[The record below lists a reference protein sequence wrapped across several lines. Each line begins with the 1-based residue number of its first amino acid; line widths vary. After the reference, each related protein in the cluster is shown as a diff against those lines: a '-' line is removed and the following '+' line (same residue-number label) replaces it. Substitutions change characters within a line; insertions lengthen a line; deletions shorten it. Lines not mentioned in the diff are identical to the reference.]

1 METLPQVSRTPARFT
16 QPDIARATKAAK
28 QAGAMAV
35 ELRPDGTIRIVLA
48 GEKEPA
54 EPEREVVL

>member
-1 METLPQVSRTPARFT
+1 
-16 QPDIARATKAAK
+16 
-28 QAGAMAV
+28 MAV